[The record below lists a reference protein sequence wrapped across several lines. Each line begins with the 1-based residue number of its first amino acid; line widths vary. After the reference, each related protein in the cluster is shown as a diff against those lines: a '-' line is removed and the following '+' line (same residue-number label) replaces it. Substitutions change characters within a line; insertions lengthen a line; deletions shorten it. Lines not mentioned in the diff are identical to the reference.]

1 MTGSAYKII
10 FTGFT
15 ALVSGVAIGVLL
27 APECG
32 GADTRRKVMDTA
44 ENIRK
49 RIMGFASRS
58 GHTVDDVKQML
69 TEDVEGLNPVL
80 RNRILQL
87 IETSEK
93 KIS

>member
-15 ALVSGVAIGVLL
+15 ALASGVAIGVLL
-27 APECG
+27 APKC
-32 GADTRRKVMDTA
+32 GADNRKTVMETA

-49 RIMGFASRS
+49 RIMGFATRS
-58 GHTVDDVKQML
+58 GHTVEDVKQML
-69 TEDVEGLNPVL
+69 TEDVEGLNPDL

-87 IETSEK
+87 IEISEK
-93 KIS
+93 RIS

>member
-27 APECG
+27 APNCG
-32 GADTRRKVMDTA
+32 SDTRRKVMDTA
-44 ENIRK
+44 ETIRK
-49 RIMGFASRS
+49 RIMGFATRS

-69 TEDVEGLNPVL
+69 NDEVEGLNPVL

-87 IETSEK
+87 IETSER

>member
-27 APECG
+27 APNCG
-32 GADTRRKVMDTA
+32 SDTRRKVMDTA

-49 RIMGFASRS
+49 RIMGFAARS
-58 GHTVDDVKQML
+58 GHTVEDVKQML
-69 TEDVEGLNPVL
+69 NEEIEGLNPNL
-80 RNRILQL
+80 RERIIQL
-87 IETSEK
+87 IETSERR
-93 KIS
+93 IS

>member
-1 MTGSAYKII
+1 MTDNAYKII

-27 APECG
+27 APNC
-32 GADTRRKVMDTA
+32 GADTRRKMMDTA

-69 TEDVEGLNPVL
+69 TEEVEGLNPAL

-87 IETSEK
+87 IETSERR
-93 KIS
+93 IS

>member
-1 MTGSAYKII
+1 MVGSAYKII

-27 APECG
+27 APNCG
-32 GADTRRKVMDTA
+32 AESRKKMMDTA

-58 GHTVDDVKQML
+58 GHTVEDVKQML
-69 TEDVEGLNPVL
+69 TEEIEGLNPVL
-80 RNRILQL
+80 RSRILQL

-93 KIS
+93 RIS

>member
-15 ALVSGVAIGVLL
+15 ALASGVAIGVLL
-27 APECG
+27 APNCG
-32 GADTRRKVMDTA
+32 SDTRKKVMDTA
-44 ENIRK
+44 ETIRK
-49 RIMGFASRS
+49 RILGFAARS
-58 GHTVDDVKQML
+58 GHTVEDVKQML
-69 TEDVEGLNPVL
+69 NDEIEGLNPAL

-87 IETSEK
+87 IETSER